1 MRRHMAG
8 AIAVLS
14 VCLAAG
20 ALYADY
26 DQAFG
31 QIKSVDVDAGKLVVA
46 VRVARGQDPKEVTYL
61 VDKDTTVRINRE
73 KKTLADLKAGKRAS
87 IVFKEAEKEGELAKA
102 LLITIRERRPRGDRK
117 K

>member
-73 KKTLADLKAGKRAS
+73 KKAGKRAS
-87 IVFKEAEKEGELAKA
+87 IVFKEAEKDGELAKA